1 MQNSTAPLAVAV
13 GRALPTS
20 REKRA
25 GPQPGSRQKKRKG
38 RKANPGARKG
48 AALGKPPAAPLSPLY
63 MDEKDPLTGC
73 PRWCKTPEQQRQWL
87 ISQHN
92 HTSREEFLAMRDS
105 WPGSCIIRAS
115 PAAPP
120 VVVPGTPVSALAPP
134 FIPQHLVPDVRQ
146 NVAVPMDAAPVAE
159 GPAPAGL
166 NPEAPLFVM
175 PPGSGLPPPPAQGG
189 LVPPP
194 LVPFPHHLPPPGC
207 WSPLGVYPQWPGYRP
222 PTFYSP
228 EDMEAWMAGKLAQSR
243 NYQVLWTPGL
253 NVPPARAADTKRK
266 LKNKRRRE
274 RRKRRAPAVAAG
286 GVPP

>member
-1 MQNSTAPLAVAV
+1 MLLAKSLLLCVQMDLRGDTYPAEAAAPARGIEMQNSTAPLAVAV

-38 RKANPGARKG
+38 RRADPGARKG
-48 AALGKPPAAPLSPLY
+48 AASGKPPAAPLTPLY

-92 HTSREEFLAMRDS
+92 HTSREELLAMRDS

-146 NVAVPMDAAPVAE
+146 NVAVPMDAAPVVE
-159 GPAPAGL
+159 GPAHAQ
-166 NPEAPLFVM
+166 ADSIRK
-175 PPGSGLPPPPAQGG
+175 PPCL
-189 LVPPP
+189 
-194 LVPFPHHLPPPGC
+194 
-207 WSPLGVYPQWPGYRP
+207 
-222 PTFYSP
+222 
-228 EDMEAWMAGKLAQSR
+228 
-243 NYQVLWTPGL
+243 
-253 NVPPARAADTKRK
+253 
-266 LKNKRRRE
+266 
-274 RRKRRAPAVAAG
+274 
-286 GVPP
+286 